1 MSDTPYSPPKPP
13 KTITKIQEDQFLDFA
28 STYTW
33 VLLFFVA
40 VALVIV
46 YFIGNKAVIGF
57 ESKSNIAITGALGI
71 ALIIW
76 LVIWIKYFSTSEKVD
91 KQFLLF
97 NFRVKEVKGQHVIN
111 KFDVP
116 ETILHKIVP
125 IVAFH
130 QSNNPKYPG
139 CIIEFRDKKW
149 GILMET
155 FPKRISDEEREEHE
169 KKIEKVI
176 NGIPANT
183 HFKTIACSRLQPRR
197 SIEQYLLELST
208 KKTGKKAV
216 DRHLTGLYNKI
227 ASDGTPVI
235 SWKYYTF
242 QSLGEQPSLEAA
254 RIQYGAVIPGLIKNM
269 KIAKL
274 RPRIYE
280 DPKEI
285 AAAYRTMFSEMVI

>member
-97 NFRVKEVKGQHVIN
+97 NFRVKEVKGHLSRCILLRSGSLHGLRCMRAHV
-111 KFDVP
+111 
-116 ETILHKIVP
+116 
-125 IVAFH
+125 
-130 QSNNPKYPG
+130 PG
-139 CIIEFRDKKW
+139 LR
-149 GILMET
+149 
-155 FPKRISDEEREEHE
+155 
-169 KKIEKVI
+169 I
-176 NGIPANT
+176 NGRKVAW
-183 HFKTIACSRLQPRR
+183 R
-197 SIEQYLLELST
+197 
-208 KKTGKKAV
+208 
-216 DRHLTGLYNKI
+216 
-227 ASDGTPVI
+227 
-235 SWKYYTF
+235 
-242 QSLGEQPSLEAA
+242 
-254 RIQYGAVIPGLIKNM
+254 
-269 KIAKL
+269 
-274 RPRIYE
+274 
-280 DPKEI
+280 
-285 AAAYRTMFSEMVI
+285 